1 MTDQQKLDTLIVEF
15 SQDGELISPREL
27 LQRAAQKWPEKV
39 ALITDELKVTYA
51 ELYAQA
57 TALSRHL
64 MNKGIKPGD
73 HVGILFGNS
82 INFYIAY
89 YGAWQTGAVIIPL
102 NTFLMPIELAQI
114 LEHAKPALLIGEKA
128 RFDNLQVPLMDE
140 DELTQVVAEQNES
153 HSNPFDFKIPKLHP
167 NALATLPYTSGT
179 TGFPKGVML
188 SSHNIIMNV
197 LQSITRIPLTK
208 DESVLALLP
217 LFHSF
222 AQLACVWGPI
232 AVGGSVVVAPRIE
245 RSTIAAGLAHKP
257 TIFVGVPTLFGV
269 LALMKTADV
278 SSIRYFVSGGDAL
291 SDQIRSAF
299 ELIYRRKLCN
309 GYGLTEASP
318 VVAAELIDEL
328 VPTNCIGTP
337 LPGIECSFRDE
348 QDNEVPKG
356 EIGILW
362 VKGPNVMLG
371 YYESSEQTE
380 EVIKNGWLN
389 TGDFAYVDEEGRLN
403 ISGRFKDLII
413 SKGINIYPQEIEN
426 VLLANSAVALAAVV
440 GKPDHMVGEIPVAFV
455 QLRTPLDKAEELL
468 RQWCSRSLAP
478 YKVPRDIYIVEK
490 IPMNQMG
497 KIDKKKLVAE
507 LKNMNHERA

>member
-39 ALITDELKVTYA
+39 ALITDEVKLSYA
-51 ELYAQA
+51 DLYAQA
-57 TALSRHL
+57 TTLTRHL
-64 MNKGIKPGD
+64 MNKGIKPGH

-102 NTFLMPIELAQI
+102 NTFLTPIELSQI
-114 LEHAKPALLIGEKA
+114 LEQAKPALVIGEKA
-128 RFDNLQVPLMDE
+128 RLDNLHVPLMDE
-140 DELTQVVAEQNES
+140 DELAKILAQPGEGDVA
-153 HSNPFDFKIPKLHP
+153 IPKSDPHS
-167 NALATLPYTSGT
+167 LATLPYTSGT

-232 AVGGSVVVAPRIE
+232 AVGGSIVVAPRIE

-318 VVAAELIDEL
+318 VVAAELEDEL
-328 VPTNCIGTP
+328 VPTNCIGKP

-348 QDNEVPKG
+348 QDNEMPKG

-362 VKGPNVMLG
+362 VRGPNVMLG
-371 YYESSEQTE
+371 YYESAEQTE
-380 EVIKNGWLN
+380 EVIKDGWLN
-389 TGDFAYVDEEGRLN
+389 TGDFAYMDEEGRLY

-455 QLRTPLDKAEELL
+455 QLRMPLDKAEEVL

-478 YKVPRDIYIVEK
+478 YKVPRDIYIIEK

-507 LKNMNHERA
+507 LQNMNHAKT